1 MDFLENPNEH
11 LDYPVEKPLC
21 GICGD
26 PHSYRECKYIT
37 ISSQIKDTMVPTR
50 ARLSL
55 PHQLEIKKLADES
68 EVICAKCFIS
78 SGTEFGPFVAK
89 KNLTLHP
96 LAPFPLKVF
105 SNKESE
111 LSECYLDTTDE
122 NECCWMMFVRS
133 AEDIEEQNLVCYQE
147 SEDIYF
153 STIRDIQPGEELRMW
168 YSPYYAFR
176 MQKKVLTFK
185 EVPQT
190 EVKGH
195 IMANNPKEDEEV
207 EMISN
212 IIKQQQKIIPTIIW
226 NCKFC
231 YKLEKNVTRFA
242 EHLLTHYSASI
253 RKDKICHHCQKK
265 FQYIKEYRAHLRAAH
280 KTLQDPRKSSA
291 KKSITRENIDSPTV
305 RPSDPLLI
313 DSTKSPDVLKN
324 SSKKAS
330 LSGRKVLGDTQLL
343 NQRFIDTVGGPLL
356 LQFAQDTQDSSNS
369 CLLQPGIGSFDLGTY
384 DSGLDNDMLQFTNL
398 ICNNLDED
406 NSVKEPDKSNGFVCD
421 ICLKKFQTK
430 KSVRDHLSLHIG
442 RFFCKTCKK
451 VFGRSENYKN
461 HKCNHKYILKCPKCE
476 KIFYQKKYLVQHISS
491 YHDKKFSCPLCQ
503 KSFLSAF
510 KLRHHTCNND
520 PKKIKSSI
528 SLPQKGKHSGANF
541 TIKLVCSECSQ
552 IFSSHGTYQRHV
564 ATVHKKIKS
573 YPCEKCHKVFHRA
586 DTLKNHIASIH
597 TTNQEE
603 MVFKCTSCNKHFSNQ
618 RNLNKHIN
626 QSHQPTAYSTCTLC
640 HSTFKH
646 QRNLTRHMKIV
657 HQNSFHEQDKLH
669 ECPVCNLKMK
679 LKNSL
684 QRHVRKQHPE
694 RYKHLCIEQTAKK
707 DESKLL
713 RYRCPKCL
721 KSLKMK
727 NSMKRHFMSKH
738 ENEYEKLCGQL
749 DECIVIP
756 KNRME
761 VKEQKTFDEVDQY
774 IDLQKTIENMDFNI
788 DASIDNLIGSET
800 IDKFLKESSDQI
812 SILLA
817 DSPKPSSNVHIISD
831 IVLTDR
837 ITNREVDLPLRTAP
851 GNTTILTDRITNRE
865 VGLSMPDLSD
875 IDQEVK
881 SFGKNRVEA
890 VPLND
895 DVTVYV
901 LNEKLN

>member
-451 VFGRSENYKN
+451 
-461 HKCNHKYILKCPKCE
+461 
-476 KIFYQKKYLVQHISS
+476 
-491 YHDKKFSCPLCQ
+491 
-503 KSFLSAF
+503 
-510 KLRHHTCNND
+510 
-520 PKKIKSSI
+520 
-528 SLPQKGKHSGANF
+528 
-541 TIKLVCSECSQ
+541 
-552 IFSSHGTYQRHV
+552 
-564 ATVHKKIKS
+564 
-573 YPCEKCHKVFHRA
+573 
-586 DTLKNHIASIH
+586 
-597 TTNQEE
+597 
-603 MVFKCTSCNKHFSNQ
+603 
-618 RNLNKHIN
+618 
-626 QSHQPTAYSTCTLC
+626 
-640 HSTFKH
+640 
-646 QRNLTRHMKIV
+646 
-657 HQNSFHEQDKLH
+657 
-669 ECPVCNLKMK
+669 
-679 LKNSL
+679 
-684 QRHVRKQHPE
+684 RHVRKQHPE